1 VKGLLKLTNIAI
13 LIAVSLLL
21 LGTISCSRKE
31 NKSVVTS
38 KKEKTPLT
46 YDEAVKSIK
55 ILIDLSSK
63 MYDKK
68 QEKPLH
74 YAISALSL
82 SREIK
87 DAELEAL
94 SLKTIGDVYY
104 KQNFFRKSL
113 PYYKYAL
120 EYYKKNKKTSM
131 INNTY
136 QNIGDVFYRLNISD
150 SALIYYTSAFQGYQ
164 ELGSKIGIGTSYLRI
179 GNVYWKI
186 NNYDKSIDNYLQ
198 AINIYEDIKYYD
210 GLARTYINIGIIYNL
225 TRFYDKSLENYRAAE
240 NILKAHYNKEIA
252 ADLYNRMGD
261 TYAKNKN
268 YTEALKS
275 YDNSIAIY
283 DSLLCALE
291 MAWVYRAKSKVLFE
305 TGNVDEAITFANN
318 ALKIGTT
325 YGDKWL
331 NANVHNSLASY
342 YLSKNNYSE
351 TLDNLKKAEELSKN
365 LRFWSLLKDNYLEY
379 SQYHSSLGDYKKSLE
394 YHKMYQQMNDS
405 LQNKELNERIA
416 RIQASFDS
424 EKNKKELLLKEQEIQ
439 QNKAKLQKQ
448 RLQLYLFAFGVIL
461 VLFLSFAL
469 YRQYKILELK
479 GKKIE
484 RINEEL
490 DQRVK
495 ERTSALRLT
504 QYSVEHASDPIFW
517 LSSSGHYIY
526 ANKSACD
533 NLEYTKK
540 ELIKLSITDVIPNFN
555 QKDWQQFWDI
565 IKKDKSL
572 ILESFHKKRTGKTFP
587 VEIILNYVYHDDNE
601 FVFAYVRNISERKQ
615 REENLKKA
623 KEKAEEADKLK
634 SAFLANMSHEIRT
647 PMNAIIGFSDLL
659 VSDEYTEDEK
669 KEFGN
674 LIKNSGSSL
683 LKLIDDII
691 DISIM
696 EAGHLK
702 LNKTTVH
709 VNYHL
714 SEIQMFFQEE
724 KEKHGKS
731 NVNIKLSVPADSE
744 KILIDTD
751 PVRFR
756 QVINNLVGNALK
768 FTDKGYIEI
777 GYKIGEEPVLHFYV
791 KDTGIGI
798 KPDKIDTI
806 FERFHKLEDDR
817 RVYAG
822 TGLGLT
828 ISKRIVEELGG
839 FMYVESEY
847 GEGSIFSFTLPYFC
861 MENFKKEALIE
872 FDNNAEKKYN
882 WENKKILIVED
893 IESNYIFLE
902 TLIVKTNAKISW
914 AKDGR
919 QAIDLCKKTNPDI
932 ILMDIQLP
940 ELNGYDATRLI
951 RKSNPYIPIIAQT
964 AYAFAGE
971 KEKIVDSGCSD
982 YITKPIKP
990 KVLMETI
997 NKYIS

>member
-1 VKGLLKLTNIAI
+1 MAVIV
-13 LIAVSLLL
+13 AVSLLIV
-21 LGTISCSRKE
+21 GTISCSKKE
-31 NKSVVTS
+31 KKPIVTS

-46 YDEAVKSIK
+46 YEEAVKNIK

-63 MYDKK
+63 VYNKK
-68 QEKPLH
+68 HDKPLH

-82 SREIK
+82 SRDIK
-87 DAELEAL
+87 NAELEAL

-104 KQNFFRKSL
+104 KQNYFKKSL
-113 PYYKYAL
+113 PYYKYSL
-120 EYYKKNKKTSM
+120 EYYKKNDKSSM
-131 INNTY
+131 IYNIY
-136 QNIGDVFYRLNISD
+136 QCIGDVYYRLNIND
-150 SALIYYTSAFQGYQ
+150 SALIYYNSAFKGYQ
-164 ELGSKIGIGTSYLRI
+164 ELGSKMGIGTSYLRI

-186 NNYDKSIDNYLQ
+186 NNYDKSIDYNLQ
-198 AINIYEDIKYYD
+198 AINVYQEIKYHD
-210 GLARTYINIGIIYNL
+210 GLARTYINIGLIYNI
-225 TRFYDKSLENYRAAE
+225 TNFYDKSLENYLAAE
-240 NILKAHYNKEIA
+240 KILKVHYNKEIA
-252 ADLYNRMGD
+252 ADLYSRMGD

-268 YTEALKS
+268 YKEALIS

-283 DSLLCALE
+283 DSLLSALD
-291 MAWVYRAKSKVLFE
+291 MAWVYRAKSKTLFE
-305 TGNVDEAITFANN
+305 TGKTDEAISVAKK
-318 ALKIGTT
+318 ALEIGTT

-331 NANVHNSLASY
+331 NATIHSSLANY
-342 YLSKNNYSE
+342 YLSKADYTEALN
-351 TLDNLKKAEELSKN
+351 NLKKADELSKN
-365 LRFWSLLKDNYLEY
+365 LRFWSLLKDNYLAY

-394 YHKMYQQMNDS
+394 YHKMFQQMNDS

-424 EKNKKELLLKEQEIQ
+424 EKNKKELMLKEQEIQ
-439 QNKAKLQKQ
+439 QNKAKLHKQ
-448 RLQLYLFAFGVIL
+448 RLQLYLFAFGVII

-504 QYSVEHASDPIFW
+504 QFSVEHASDPIFW

-533 NLEYTKK
+533 TLEYSKK
-540 ELIKLSITDVIPNFN
+540 ELIKLSITDIIPNFN

-572 ILESFHKKRTGKTFP
+572 ILESFHKKRTGKSFP

-702 LNKTTVH
+702 LNKSSVH

-724 KEKHGKS
+724 KERHEKS
-731 NVNIKLSVPADSE
+731 NVNIKLSVPPDSD

-751 PVRFR
+751 AVRFR

-768 FTDKGYIEI
+768 FTEKGFIEI
-777 GYKIGEEPVLHFYV
+777 GYRIGEEPVLHFYV
-791 KDTGIGI
+791 RDTGIGI

-817 RVYAG
+817 RIYAG

-828 ISKRIVEELGG
+828 ISKKIVEELGG

-847 GEGSIFSFTLPYFC
+847 GQGSQFSFTLPYFC

-872 FDNNAEKKYN
+872 FDNKTEKKYN
-882 WENKKILIVED
+882 WANKKILIVED
-893 IESNYIFLE
+893 IESNYVFLE
-902 TLIVKTNAKISW
+902 TIIGKTNAKISW
-914 AKDGR
+914 AKDGK
-919 QAIDLCKKTNPDI
+919 QAIDLCKKTKPDI

-951 RKSNPYIPIIAQT
+951 RKTNPYIPIIAQT

-990 KVLMETI
+990 KLLMETI
-997 NKYIS
+997 NKYFS